1 MPGRQILS
9 ACLKSESSMLYFKS
23 HLPRILSPKATPSN
37 NAKLYHLELRNEF
50 ITFHIFQFNFSSLK
64 GKVVL
69 VENTASLWGTTTR
82 DFKQMNELCE
92 KYGDKLVS
100 KSSIFYFQLQ
110 SLVLMRLSELRRRR
124 MRPNFSI
131 IGIVLLL
138 WNVKANISCW
148 H

>member
-1 MPGRQILS
+1 MPGQQNLS

-100 KSSIFYFQLQ
+100 KSSIFI
-110 SLVLMRLSELRRRR
+110 
-124 MRPNFSI
+124 FSCKFLFIWTVTEKLPFKTKSKRASIAI
-131 IGIVLLL
+131 I
-138 WNVKANISCW
+138 
-148 H
+148 